1 MPGVGPDRIH
11 TMPRASTRR
20 ALWTL
25 VLVLLG
31 ALVVVLANRQ
41 RSPGTFPIYRLVSDP
56 MADLSVWTVERLHPR
71 SELHTSALCPSLD
84 ADLDGADRPALIL
97 PPPAVVHTVVGEE
110 PVLLRTAAGVSH
122 LVAEHGLEGRESLT
136 VAFEVAVDGAT
147 IFAESV
153 TVRREPEPRGTEW
166 IEVGGADGIALAPGN
181 RLTLKTAVFDDSGAE
196 IETPHG
202 LPVGFRQVLF
212 ESVMQRERERSSPET
227 PNILFIVQD
236 TLRADRMSTYGYE
249 RPTTPHADRLAERGV
264 LFDEAYAT
272 SSWTWPSTAS
282 MLTGLL
288 PPEHGVTDDSSP
300 FLDPGVTTLAEALQE
315 EGYTTAAWS
324 GNPLVSPGK
333 NFGQGFE
340 SFWSRPTG
348 FRKSDE
354 FVPEAVDWIRENAG
368 RRFFLYAHL
377 VDVHEPHRPT
387 AWAREAFA
395 GPDPAGWS
403 ERRFN
408 QYARALLH
416 GDGHRTDGE
425 SMPER
430 VLEGGHAAWMSDLYD
445 ACVATGDEW
454 LGRLIDAVDDAGL
467 AGETLIVFTSD
478 HGEEFLDHGL
488 LAHGQSL
495 YEELISVPL
504 IAAGPGL
511 PAGMRLATPVSNR
524 HLAPTLA
531 RVGGAR
537 FEALTDPLDLFAA
550 GGPARR
556 PLFFSTAHGFWNG
569 WYRTVIHGV
578 RVEDW
583 SLQWA
588 PGADAWGVE
597 TEHAL
602 GDRRL
607 YDLSRDGEQRTDL
620 SEVWPLRALELEALG
635 EAWLSELE
643 ARSRSSGI
651 EAGEAT
657 LELLRDIGYIG
668 D

>member
-1 MPGVGPDRIH
+1 MILQLGVF
-11 TMPRASTRR
+11 AV
-20 ALWTL
+20 WL
-25 VLVLLG
+25 V
-31 ALVVVLANRQ
+31 RQ
-41 RSPGTFPIYRLVSDP
+41 GRSPSSFSIYRLVFDP
-56 MADLSVWTVERLHPR
+56 MADLSVWTVERMHPG

-84 ADLDGADRPALIL
+84 AELNGADRPALVL
-97 PPPAVVHTVVGEE
+97 PPPAVVHTVIGEE

-122 LVAEHGLEGRESLT
+122 LVEEHGLEGRASLT
-136 VAFEVAVDGAT
+136 VAFEVAVNGAT
-147 IFAESV
+147 VFEESV
-153 TVRREPEPRGTEW
+153 TIRRGSQPPGTEW
-166 IEVGGADGIALAPGN
+166 VEVGGADGLALAPGD
-181 RLTLKTAVFDDSGAE
+181 RLTLKTAVFDEAGVE
-196 IETPHG
+196 VETPHG

-212 ESVMQRERERSSPET
+212 ESVRQRERERSSPES
-227 PNILFIVQD
+227 PNIVFIVQD

-249 RPTTPHADRLAERGV
+249 RPTTPHADRLAGRGV
-264 LFDEAYAT
+264 LFEQAYAT

-315 EGYTTAAWS
+315 QGYTTAAYS

-348 FRKSDE
+348 FRKSEE
-354 FVPEAVDWIRENAG
+354 FVPEAVDWIHSNAG
-368 RRFFLYAHL
+368 NRFFLYCHL

-387 AWAREAFA
+387 DRARETFA
-395 GPDPAGWS
+395 GSDPQHWS

-408 QYARALLH
+408 QYARAFLNK
-416 GDGHRTDGE
+416 DGHRTDGT
-425 SMPER
+425 SLPER
-430 VLEGGHAAWMSDLYD
+430 VLEEGHAAWMSDLYD

-454 LGRLIDAVDDAGL
+454 LGRLLDAVDAAGL
-467 AGETLIVFTSD
+467 GEQTLIVFTSD

-511 PAGMRLATPVSNR
+511 PAGTRLATPVSNR

-531 RVGGAR
+531 RVAGGGFPGLA
-537 FEALTDPLDLFAA
+537 DPVDLFAA
-550 GGPARR
+550 DGPPAR

-578 RVEDW
+578 RFGDW
-583 SLQWA
+583 ALHWA
-588 PGADAWGVE
+588 PNADDWGVE
-597 TEHAL
+597 AEHAL
-602 GDRRL
+602 GGRRL
-607 YDLSRDGEQRTDL
+607 YDLSRDRGQLADL
-620 SEVWPLRALELEALG
+620 AEVWPLRARELEALG
-635 EAWLSELE
+635 EAWLAELQ